1 MSIGGVST
9 DLQKILRPEESKKDS
24 QIATLENDL
33 QCLKDSHNTE
43 RFAIVIVLMIL
54 LDMIAFPHVSWPL
67 GVFIGFLEIILI
79 FVFAELL
86 GFDRIYTVL
95 TNAADI
101 VAKLKK
107 GGS

>member
-1 MSIGGVST
+1 VST
-9 DLQKILRPEESKKDS
+9 DLEKILLPEGSKKDS

-43 RFAIVIVLMIL
+43 RFAVVIVLTIL
-54 LDMIAFPHVSWPL
+54 IDLLAFPHIAWGPSLFV
-67 GVFIGFLEIILI
+67 GFLEIILI
-79 FVFAELL
+79 FVFAEML

-107 GGS
+107 GGG